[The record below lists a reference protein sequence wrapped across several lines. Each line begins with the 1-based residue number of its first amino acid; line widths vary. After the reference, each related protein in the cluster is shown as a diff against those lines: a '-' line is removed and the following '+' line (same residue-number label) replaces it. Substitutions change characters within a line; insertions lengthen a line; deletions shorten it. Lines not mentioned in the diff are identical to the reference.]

1 MKKTLALLTILMSIV
16 LNVFSQNLSN
26 SVSISAPKSTLKPT
40 IGIVLY
46 SNDAETVW
54 NAFRLANLSESK
66 GDTVAIF
73 LLGKGVEALTLENKE
88 FDIKQKADDFIAKG
102 GKILACGTCLKLRN
116 SDGGKACNVSTLND
130 LYTIVKSSKI
140 VLTF

>member
-1 MKKTLALLTILMSIV
+1 MRKTFFLVAILMSMG

-26 SVSISAPKSTLKPT
+26 SVNITAPNSILKPT

-66 GDTVAIF
+66 GDTVTIF
-73 LLGKGVEALTLENKE
+73 LIGKGVEALTIESKE
-88 FDIKQKADDFIAKG
+88 FDIKQKAEDFVTKG
-102 GKILACGTCLKLRN
+102 GVILACATCLKMRN
-116 SDGGKACNVSTLND
+116 SDGGKLITVSSLND
-130 LYTIVKSSKI
+130 LYAIVKSSKI